1 MKIGITSQNF
11 RTITPHAGMARRFMI
26 FETVADNQIIQTGQ
40 LDLPKEM
47 AMHEHSS
54 HAPHPIDGI
63 DALITG
69 SCGEGLAKKLAARGI
84 RVFVTSET
92 DPMTA
97 VTAFVA
103 GAPLPSALAED
114 GDHGGC
120 ECHCEGHC
128 H

>member
-1 MKIGITSQNF
+1 MKIGVTSQNF

-26 FETVADNQIIQTGQ
+26 FETAADNQIIQTGQ

-54 HAPHPIDGI
+54 QAPHPIDGI
-63 DALITG
+63 DALITA
-69 SCGEGLAKKLAARGI
+69 SCGQGLAQKLAARGI
-84 RVFVTSET
+84 RVIVTSET
-92 DPMTA
+92 DPVTA
-97 VTAFVA
+97 VAA
-103 GAPLPSALAED
+103 LASGAPLPPALAED